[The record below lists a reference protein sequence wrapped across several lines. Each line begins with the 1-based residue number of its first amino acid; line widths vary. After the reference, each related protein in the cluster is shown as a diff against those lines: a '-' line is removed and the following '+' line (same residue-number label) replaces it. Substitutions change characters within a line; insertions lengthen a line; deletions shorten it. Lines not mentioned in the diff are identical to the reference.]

1 MLVTGGSSGLGAAT
15 SQLFID
21 EGAKVFVTDL
31 EERGIVEKLGG
42 SKNVTYMKCDVSSPE
57 DCSAAVKACVEKYG
71 KLDVLFHNA
80 ARLGVTSTVVDHD
93 VEMFQKVINTNL
105 CSGFYLA
112 RAAIPEM
119 RKQGKGAIVNTC
131 STSGLAGDYGLCSY
145 NAAKAGM
152 VNLTKAMA
160 LDHAREGIRVNCICP
175 GYMFTAMTEGMRQ
188 APALFKELN
197 DTIPMGHGTDP
208 VDVGRCVLFLASD
221 EAAFVTGHGKLGNG
235 REGSLL
241 IAIYSYGR

>member
-93 VEMFQKVINTNL
+93 VELFQKVINTNL

-221 EAAFVTGHGKLGNG
+221 EAAFVTGHGKLGKG